1 MEKNLKTV
9 VIILG
14 AVAILLLGALAWIW
28 FDRSSMV
35 KELTMEKQELT
46 DQMVQ
51 LRAEYDSL
59 STTNDTLNA
68 RLTEEREKID
78 LLIERIN
85 KQKPQTGRIRQYEK
99 ELGTLRSI
107 MRSYIHQIDSLNTL
121 NIALR
126 EDVPRR
132 GKKPR
137 RPHNNTKN
145 SVPPQIPMPNRLKLV
160 PK

>member
-85 KQKPQTGRIRQYEK
+85 KTEATNRARIR
-99 ELGTLRSI
+99 
-107 MRSYIHQIDSLNTL
+107 
-121 NIALR
+121 
-126 EDVPRR
+126 
-132 GKKPR
+132 
-137 RPHNNTKN
+137 
-145 SVPPQIPMPNRLKLV
+145 
-160 PK
+160 